1 MHADIVAI
9 RRPCRRCI
17 VFLLADRRDSTLS
30 YFLSLP
36 TQDKKEKVLCK
47 LRERHG
53 LVDQINLDL
62 TYAVCFNLANCY
74 HQNGMK
80 KEVKNL

>member
-1 MHADIVAI
+1 MSVPLFALA
-9 RRPCRRCI
+9 
-17 VFLLADRRDSTLS
+17 LLI
-30 YFLSLP
+30 
-36 TQDKKEKVLCK
+36 QDKKEKALCK

-80 KEVKNL
+80 KEVMLVMYFRQ